1 MAKKDKITYT
11 DGKNLVLTHEQ
22 VNVHYRVGRGGEN
35 RPDDVM
41 LVQALFKLIAYE
53 PGLADRQLG
62 VSIAQL
68 PEITGNCDARTQSC
82 IRAFQ
87 LKNHNRLLNPYDGV
101 IHPASYEN
109 RRVLSSGVR
118 MAITLLSEFAVDASL
133 VRAGSGGSDDLI
145 KDLVRIE
152 PRLKC
157 ALT

>member
-1 MAKKDKITYT
+1 MARKDKVTYNN
-11 DGKNLVLTHEQ
+11 NLTYDA
-22 VNVHYRVGRGGEN
+22 VNVHYRVGSSGEN

-41 LVQALFKLIAYE
+41 LVQALFRLIGYE
-53 PGLADRQLG
+53 PVIARRQLG
-62 VSIAQL
+62 VPVAQL

-87 LKNHNRLLNPYDGV
+87 RTNHSKLLNPYDGV

-109 RRVLSSGVR
+109 RRVAANGTR
-118 MAITLLSEFAVDASL
+118 MAIMLLSEFAGEAALMRVERDGGADTLIPRL
-133 VRAGSGGSDDLI
+133 VQL
-145 KDLVRIE
+145 E